1 MGAIMASLSLFGA
14 WQIIRR
20 ALAEGNVEHALSPR
34 AAAARRNS
42 ARSRRKPE
50 QFSRSDCTPPQ
61 GIIEE
66 CIWTFHAEMGDES
79 GMTACTML
87 CHRS

>member
-1 MGAIMASLSLFGA
+1 MADASTVLGGAGYAP
-14 WQIIRR
+14 WK
-20 ALAEGNVEHALSPR
+20 VEHALSPR

-50 QFSRSDCTPPQ
+50 QFSRSDCTLPQ

-66 CIWTFHAEMGDES
+66 CIWTFRVEDG
-79 GMTACTML
+79 
-87 CHRS
+87 R